1 MQVIKLVGCYFSKN
15 YNNITYPIDS
25 EDSPGF
31 RNAQLGAIYSIG
43 SYFTL
48 NDRRAAILVM
58 PTGSGKTA
66 VLMLAPYLLLKKQ
79 ILVVTPSAMVRGQI
93 ADDFTSLSTLCKMT
107 VFKDSMEKPQVFEM
121 IHKYKQEDIPLY
133 ENADV
138 IVATPACALSLSE
151 SEWAKEHIDLVEVDE
166 AHHTPAKTW
175 EQILIN
181 LSKAKH
187 VLFTATPFRLDKK
200 EIKGDIIYN
209 YPLSKA
215 YSDGIFG
222 EIQYIPVLDD
232 QDNKDILIAQK
243 AEEVL
248 QSDRAENLIHYL
260 MVRTDTKANAQYLEQ
275 LYSEN
280 TSLKLKRIDSSM
292 SGRKIKKCL
301 IELKAGT
308 LDGIICVDM
317 LGEGFDFPNLKIA
330 AIHSPHKSLASTLQF
345 IGRFARTNAS
355 NIGSAKFIAA
365 NDDELEIENNRLY
378 SNDAIWQQ
386 MLIDMSEGKNQKEQE
401 DREYYNTYEGQS
413 ELDDDEVPIQALT
426 INCHDRIYRVKDFD
440 IAADFP
446 NECCVANRIFRN
458 SDDNTI
464 VGIGIEFT
472 SPIWMNGSY
481 KINKEYSLYVVH
493 YQSRLGLVHIYS
505 PVHTEVLYDSIVSRF
520 CSEYEKISKSEMNRV
535 LGEMSNFEIFNSGM
549 VNRFNETGEAYR
561 ILAGSDVSNSIDPN
575 TGRMF
580 SPGHVFCKAKSN
592 QGGEDITI
600 GYSSASKVWSSSYL
614 NLHDYI
620 EWVDNVGRKISNTTI
635 SVKTNTNFDLLPQ
648 AESLVKYPKNI
659 FFADYPDSVYSV
671 SPVVRSKNKNGYSW
685 CLCDCELSIHEIS
698 SDQQTIKVRICADD
712 VEQIFSCDTKGYYSS
727 DTENFYVSRGMN
739 EEDLASYLTNHP
751 LRIKTFDDTIIEGFE
766 IYKGP
771 SDETL
776 SYDKNQIIGVDW
788 DEYNTDVKV
797 EFIKK
802 GTKIAKGK
810 KSIQD
815 TLREILLSDPKNKYV
830 LYDHGTGEMA
840 DYITIQ
846 EETNQWIVKLYHVKK
861 KSAAGYNNSMN
872 DVYEVAGQAVK
883 SIIWLS
889 STAKLIDKIR
899 SRQQSSHCVPIRGD
913 SKALLKELRSATK
926 QLAGY
931 IVIVQPGLSKST
943 NMNIKV
949 QEVLASAASYI
960 SRAGR
965 VKGLEVIGS
974 K

>member
-1 MQVIKLVGCYFSKN
+1 MSLYFPKN
-15 YNNITYPIDS
+15 YGNISYPIDK

-31 RNAQLGAIYSIG
+31 RNAQLGAVHAIG

-48 NDRRAAILVM
+48 NNNHAAILVM

-66 VLMLAPYLLLKKQ
+66 VLMLTPYLLLKTKV
-79 ILVVTPSAMVRGQI
+79 LVVTPSAMVRGQI
-93 ADDFTSLSTLCKMT
+93 VDDFSSLRTLCAMT
-107 VFKDSMEKPQVFEM
+107 VFKETMKKPKVFEM
-121 IHKYKQEDIPLY
+121 LHKYKDEDIESY
-133 ENADV
+133 KAADV
-138 IVATPACALSLSE
+138 IVATPTCALSLSE
-151 SEWAKEHIDLVEVDE
+151 SEWAKENIDLVEVDE

-181 LSKAKH
+181 LKDATH

-222 EIQYIPVLDD
+222 EIHYIPVTDD
-232 QDNKDILIAQK
+232 PENKDILIAKK

-248 QSDRAENLIHYL
+248 LADREENFVHYV
-260 MVRTDTKANAQYLEQ
+260 MVRTDSKANAQRLEQ
-275 LYSEN
+275 VYIDN

-292 SGRKIKKCL
+292 KGTEIKKCL
-301 IELKAGT
+301 VNLREGN

-345 IGRFARTNAS
+345 IGRFARTNAH

-365 NDDELEIENNRLY
+365 NDEELEIENNHLY
-378 SNDAIWQQ
+378 ANDAIWQQ
-386 MLIDMSEGKNQKEQE
+386 MIIDMSEGKSQKEQD
-401 DREYYNTYEGQS
+401 DREYYNTFEGHT
-413 ELDDDEVPIQALT
+413 ELDDDEFPIHALT

-440 IAADFP
+440 ISADFP
-446 NECCVANRIFRN
+446 NECCVNNRIFRN
-458 SDDNTI
+458 PDDNTI
-464 VGIGIEFT
+464 VGIGIEYV
-472 SPIWMNGSY
+472 SPLWMNGSY
-481 KINKEYSLYVVH
+481 KINKEYSLYIVH
-493 YQSRLGLVHIYS
+493 YQEALKLVHIYS
-505 PVHTEVLYDSIVSRF
+505 PVHTEVLYDSIVSCF
-520 CSEYEKISKSEMNRV
+520 CSDYDKISKSEMNRV

-561 ILAGSDVSNSIDPN
+561 ILAGSDVSNSIDPD

-580 SPGHVFCKAKSN
+580 SPGHVFCKARTN
-592 QGGEDITI
+592 QGGEDVTI
-600 GYSSASKVWSSSYL
+600 GYSSASKVWSSTYL

-620 EWVDNVGRKISNTTI
+620 EWVNDIGRKITNTSI
-635 SVKTNTNFDLLPQ
+635 QVRTNTNFDLLPQ
-648 AESLVKYPKNI
+648 AETLEKYPQNI
-659 FFADYPDSVYSV
+659 FFADFPDSVYSS
-671 SPVVRSKNKNGYSW
+671 SPVIAAYGKNDKRW
-685 CLCDCELSIHEIS
+685 RLCDCEINVIGVS
-698 SDQQTIKVRICADD
+698 SDQKSLTLQISVDDENQTFV
-712 VEQIFSCDTKGYYSS
+712 CDTKGCYHSAS
-727 DTENFYVSRGMN
+727 DIFYVHKGT
-739 EEDLASYLTNHP
+739 ETIDLASYLTNYP

-766 IYKGP
+766 IYRGP
-771 SDETL
+771 SGEIL
-776 SYDKNQIIGVDW
+776 SYDKNQIIDIDW
-788 DEYNTDVKV
+788 EAYNTDVTV

-802 GTKIAKGK
+802 GTKISKGK

-815 TLREILLSDPKNKYV
+815 SLCEILVSDPLNKYV

-846 EETNQWIVKLYHVKK
+846 EEQTQWVVKLYHVKK
-861 KSAAGYNNSMN
+861 KSAAGYNNSMG

-883 SIIWLS
+883 SIIWVS
-889 STAKLIDKIR
+889 STGKLIDKIR
-899 SRQQSSHCVPIRGD
+899 SRQNSSHCVPVKGD
-913 SKALLKELRSATK
+913 SKELLKALRREFK
-926 QLAGY
+926 QLACY
-931 IVIVQPGLSKST
+931 IVIVQPGLSKSVE
-943 NMNIKV
+943 MPAKI

-965 VKGLEVIGS
+965 VKGLEIMGS